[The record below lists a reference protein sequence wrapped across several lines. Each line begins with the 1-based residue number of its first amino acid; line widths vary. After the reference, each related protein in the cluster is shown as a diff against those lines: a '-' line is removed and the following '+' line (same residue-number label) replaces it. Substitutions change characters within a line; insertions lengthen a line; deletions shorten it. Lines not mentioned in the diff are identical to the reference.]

1 MILNIFKTFDVMNN
15 NVKQNQPK
23 YVFVKIKNLELASRF
38 QIKCQNYKNIINHL
52 ELARRTSIH

>member
-1 MILNIFKTFDVMNN
+1 MNN
-15 NVKQNQPK
+15 NIKQNQQK

-52 ELARRTSIH
+52 ELTKNVN